1 MTHKRNGIVCDY
13 QTLESTRDYDWL
25 DLDLELEKDHVIV
38 LVVVTWVE

>member
-13 QTLESTRDYDWL
+13 QTLESTLDYDWL
-25 DLDLELEKDHVIV
+25 DLEKDHVIV